1 MIMAAA
7 ADMDN
12 TLDQTTLATIN
23 LLESR
28 LLRLEHLLH
37 GPAASL
43 PHVYQ
48 DSAAQKLKDM
58 ERRFSMVVSHFRVY
72 SELLKICQC
81 CTETARYHVIHSTDI
96 KPRQVQSG
104 PFPRPGRLCT
114 AIPAVKRT
122 QFNLSYYLRRLPIP
136 QLYLPYTA
144 IQDSPIPDPSE
155 SASLIALTNK
165 MRAIEATQI
174 AQLAEI
180 AELRRR
186 ARTVIRLGTRTGV
199 LNNSQSL
206 ADVETRVERIEKQI
220 RQRERA
226 LEDAKQI

>member
-1 MIMAAA
+1 MAAA

-37 GPAASL
+37 GPATSL
-43 PHVYQ
+43 PHVHK

-58 ERRFSMVVSHFRVY
+58 ERRFSMIISHFRVY
-72 SELLKICQC
+72 NELLKIYKSNPDLFHSPDASVPPSQLSSDAIQSIVLSQAPAYSSALSSL
-81 CTETARYHVIHSTDI
+81 TAV
-96 KPRQVQSG
+96 
-104 PFPRPGRLCT
+104 
-114 AIPAVKRT
+114 
-122 QFNLSYYLRRLPIP
+122 
-136 QLYLPYTA
+136 
-144 IQDSPIPDPSE
+144 QDSPIPDPSE
-155 SASLIALTNK
+155 SASLIALTDK
-165 MRAIEATQI
+165 MKAIEATQI

-180 AELRRR
+180 SELRRR
-186 ARTVIRLGTRTGV
+186 SEMVIRAWYENWV

-226 LEDAKQI
+226 FEDAKQI